1 MHATTSASRLRP
13 SGGSSGLLT
22 LVASGVAPA
31 DFLPEGTMFEKFFL
45 KALFATLVAA
55 MLATPVAVYLGML

>member
-1 MHATTSASRLRP
+1 MRTLSSRPRVRS

-22 LVASGVAPA
+22 LVASCVAPA
-31 DFLPEGTMFEKFFL
+31 DFLPRALLLETIFL

-55 MLATPVAVYLGML
+55 MLATPVAMWLGML

>member
-1 MHATTSASRLRP
+1 MKP

-31 DFLPEGTMFEKFFL
+31 DFLPEGMMFEKLFL
-45 KALFATLVAA
+45 KALFAALVAA
-55 MLATPVAVYLGML
+55 MLATPVAMYLGML